1 LKKLGWISLCFF
13 LMNLAYVTIFRNAS
27 YIHDYASFYF
37 MVPVALMG
45 GPGLRAL
52 FAACTKIPVRIPETA
67 WISLALVILGFLGWR
82 ESRDLLTPEY
92 ILTASDA
99 EPQNLIPSLGRFIQ
113 KEFSP
118 DSDVICNFDL
128 YYAPQLRYYAKRDIL
143 NGLMDDDDWQ
153 TYIEAEHP
161 KGGIIW
167 MGAPGAAEIV
177 SSLKPGT
184 THPVTIE
191 GIPFSVWHPQYT
203 P

>member
-1 LKKLGWISLCFF
+1 
-13 LMNLAYVTIFRNAS
+13 
-27 YIHDYASFYF
+27 